1 MSQKSTPILYISS
14 AKDGHMG
21 VSAPQ
26 NRAKYFAKIGINP
39 KNLVDIVV
47 AHSDHVM
54 IATKKD
60 TGKFFEG
67 YDAVITRDN
76 NILLAL
82 TVADC
87 LPIGIYDPKT
97 QIRALV
103 HAGWRG
109 LENGII
115 QKTIQKIGGNAE
127 ELMVYIGPHICQKHY
142 EIKTDVSV
150 KFGKYKKSV
159 KHIKGK
165 IFLDLG
171 DVAYTQLIKL
181 GVKERHIFLDNN
193 CNFESPDL
201 FSFRRGDSKYR
212 NLYLLTNKI
221 GL

>member
-1 MSQKSTPILYISS
+1 MNQKSTPILYISS

-47 AHSDHVM
+47 AHSDRVM

-67 YDAVITRDN
+67 YDAVITGDKN
-76 NILLAL
+76 VSLAL

-87 LPIGIYDPKT
+87 IPIAVFDPQT
-97 QIRALV
+97 NSRALI

-115 QKTIQKIGGNAE
+115 QKTIEKIGGKLG
-127 ELMVYIGPHICQKHY
+127 ELKVFVGPHICKKHY

-150 KFGKYKKSV
+150 KFEKYKKSV
-159 KHIKGK
+159 KNIKGK

-171 DVAYTQLIKL
+171 SVALEQLLKL
-181 GVKERHIFLDNN
+181 GIKRKNIFMDNT
-193 CNFESPDL
+193 CNFESPEL
-201 FSFRRGDSKYR
+201 FSYRRGDSKYR

-221 GL
+221 G